1 MEFTK
6 DDIPKNSC
14 LSGWHFAKLVSAMD
28 GQITMEEHIGL
39 VNTMKV
45 SFAISA
51 AIANIKGEDPE
62 EAQKSFME
70 NKTDLLE
77 FWNDPGPIDDAFIDH
92 ALGLITD
99 PVWANFAIAVAL
111 FSASYD
117 GLDDS
122 ESFLMDKAFEIWGCD
137 DEEVSKYLGW
147 LVKVASGEDLGS

>member
-1 MEFTK
+1 MKFTK
-6 DDIPKNSC
+6 DTIPENSG
-14 LSGWHFAKLVSAMD
+14 LAAWHFAKLVSAMD
-28 GQITMEEHIGL
+28 GQISKEEHIGL

-45 SFAISA
+45 TVAISA
-51 AIANIKGEDPE
+51 VIAANKGEDPE
-62 EAQKSFME
+62 EAQNSFME
-70 NKTDLLE
+70 NKTDLLK

-122 ESFLMDKAFEIWGCD
+122 ESFLMDKAFETWGCEE
-137 DEEVSKYLGW
+137 EEVTKYLGW
-147 LVKVASGEDLGS
+147 LVKVASGQDLDS